1 MKRTAF
7 IAVTILLIVISVTA
21 YYRYN
26 QPRKDVSAQHTDVTI
41 SANQL
46 YQQYYEH
53 EQEANQKYLDKV
65 IEVKGKVS
73 EVQNNN
79 GLIVLLI
86 NAGNGMGGIN
96 CSMKENNSINVMQQ
110 LKDKEVL
117 VKGKCTGFLMD
128 VNLVDCLLVQPKN
141 N

>member
-1 MKRTAF
+1 MKRFAF
-7 IAVTILLIVISVTA
+7 VGAMVLLLVIGVIA
-21 YYRYN
+21 YFQFN

-41 SANQL
+41 NASQL
-46 YQQYYEH
+46 YQQYEGH

-79 GLIVLLI
+79 GLNVLLM

-96 CSMKENNSINVMQQ
+96 CSMKENTTLNAVQ
-110 LKDKEVL
+110 LQGKEVL

-128 VNLVDCLLVQPKN
+128 VNLVDCVLIQPKN